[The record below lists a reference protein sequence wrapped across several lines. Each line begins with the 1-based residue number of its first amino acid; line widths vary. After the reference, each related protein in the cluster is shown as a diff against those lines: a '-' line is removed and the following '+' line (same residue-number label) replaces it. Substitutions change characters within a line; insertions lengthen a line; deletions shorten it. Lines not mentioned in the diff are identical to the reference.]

1 MNIHKIRA
9 TIYRDLR
16 EFFTNYAVLTLLIM
30 PPAMAAL
37 YGMTARSAGEEM
49 PVIMIF
55 VVLGTAL
62 SAVTTNIPLMLY
74 AEENEHGTLKLVT
87 HTKSDLVNGL
97 IGRSILTLLITAA
110 VTAVS
115 LIIIDGVYVMS
126 FQMIIGYTAAA
137 VIFLNLGLWTGLLA
151 KLQSTSTV
159 YGVVILFFLGMTP
172 IIETL
177 NLPADNIITALAEI
191 TPVYQVMAIH
201 NNAGIMPYV
210 ILAVWLALTTFLV
223 WMVVSKRTETL

>member
-49 PVIMIF
+49 PVIMTF
-55 VVLGTAL
+55 VVLGATL

-115 LIIIDGVYVMS
+115 LIIIDGVYVIS

-210 ILAVWLALTTFLV
+210 ILTAWLAATVFLV
-223 WMVVSKRTETL
+223 SIAVSKRTKTL

>member
-30 PPAMAAL
+30 PPAMAGL
-37 YGMTARSAGEEM
+37 YGLTPRPDGMEI

-62 SAVTTNIPLMLY
+62 SAMTTNIPLMLY
-74 AEENEHGTLKLVT
+74 AEENEHGTLELVT

-97 IGRSILTLLITAA
+97 IGRSILTLIVTAA

-115 LIIIDGVYVMS
+115 LIIIDGLYIIS
-126 FQMIIGYTAAA
+126 LQMIIGYTAAA

-172 IIETL
+172 IVETL
-177 NLPADNIITALAEI
+177 NLPAGNIITALVEL
-191 TPVYQVMAIH
+191 TPVYQLMAIL
-201 NNAGIMPYV
+201 NNVGIMPYV
-210 ILAVWLALTTFLV
+210 ILMAWLIITVFLV
-223 WMVVSKRTETL
+223 HIAVAKRTKAL

>member
-16 EFFTNYAVLTLLIM
+16 EFFTNYAVLILLIM
-30 PPAMAAL
+30 PPAMAGL
-37 YGMTARSAGEEM
+37 YGMTPKPDGTEM

-62 SAVTTNIPLMLY
+62 AALATNIPLMLY

-87 HTKSDLVNGL
+87 HTKSDLVNSL
-97 IGRSILTLLITAA
+97 IGRSMLTLIVTAL

-115 LIIIDGVYVMS
+115 LIIIDGLYIVS

-151 KLQSTSTV
+151 KLQSTSSV
-159 YGVVILFFLGMTP
+159 YGAGILFFLGMTP
-172 IIETL
+172 IVETL
-177 NLPADNIITALAEI
+177 NLPAGNIIAALAGL
-191 TPVYQVMAIH
+191 TPVYQMMAIH

-210 ILAVWLALTTFLV
+210 ILTAWLIATVFLACIA
-223 WMVVSKRTETL
+223 VSKRTKTL

>member
-115 LIIIDGVYVMS
+115 LIIIDGVYVIS

-210 ILAVWLALTTFLV
+210 ILTAWLAATVFLV
-223 WMVVSKRTETL
+223 SIAVSKRTKTL

>member
-210 ILAVWLALTTFLV
+210 ILTAWLTVTVFLV
-223 WMVVSKRTETL
+223 YIAVSKRTKTL

>member
-210 ILAVWLALTTFLV
+210 ILAAWLAATVFLV
-223 WMVVSKRTETL
+223 SIAVSKRTKTL

>member
-30 PPAMAAL
+30 PPAMAGL
-37 YGMTARSAGEEM
+37 YGLTPRPDEM
-49 PVIMIF
+49 EIPVIMIF

-62 SAVTTNIPLMLY
+62 SAMATNIPLMLY

-87 HTKSDLVNGL
+87 HTKNDLVNGL
-97 IGRSILTLLITAA
+97 IGRSILTLI
-110 VTAVS
+110 VTAVVTLVS
-115 LIIIDGVYVMS
+115 LIIIDGLYIVS
-126 FQMIIGYTAAA
+126 PQMIIGYTAAA

-172 IIETL
+172 IVETL
-177 NLPADNIITALAEI
+177 NLPAGNIITVFVEL
-191 TPVYQVMAIH
+191 TPVYQLMAIH

-210 ILAVWLALTTFLV
+210 ILMAWLIITVFLV
-223 WMVVSKRTETL
+223 HTAVAKRTKAL

>member
-210 ILAVWLALTTFLV
+210 ILAAWLAATVFLV
-223 WMVVSKRTETL
+223 YIAVSKRTKTL

>member
-1 MNIHKIRA
+1 MNIHKIQA

-30 PPAMAAL
+30 PPAMAGL
-37 YGMTARSAGEEM
+37 YGMTPRPDGIEI

-87 HTKSDLVNGL
+87 HTKSDLMNGL
-97 IGRSILTLLITAA
+97 IGRSILTLTITAA

-115 LIIIDGVYVMS
+115 LVIIDGMNIVS
-126 FQMIIGYTAAA
+126 LQMIIGYTAAA

-159 YGVVILFFLGMTP
+159 YGVMVLFFLGMTP
-172 IIETL
+172 IVETL
-177 NLPADNIITALAEI
+177 NLPAGNIITAIVGL
-191 TPVYQVMAIH
+191 TPMYQLMAIH

-210 ILAVWLALTTFLV
+210 ILTAWLIVTVFLV
-223 WMVVSKRTETL
+223 YIAVSKRAKTL

>member
-1 MNIHKIRA
+1 MSIHKIWA
-9 TIYRDLR
+9 TIYKDMR
-16 EFFTNYAVLTLLIM
+16 EFLTNYAVLTLLIM
-30 PPAMAAL
+30 PPAMALL
-37 YGMTARSAGEEM
+37 YSMTPRPEGTEI

-55 VVLGTAL
+55 VVLGTTL

-74 AEENEHGTLKLVT
+74 AEENEHGILKLVT
-87 HTKSDLVNGL
+87 HTKNDLMNGL
-97 IGRSILTLLITAA
+97 IGRSILTLIVTAL

-115 LIIIDGVYVMS
+115 LIIIDGLYIINL
-126 FQMIIGYTAAA
+126 QMITGYTAAA

-159 YGVVILFFLGMTP
+159 YGVAILFFLGMTP

-177 NLPADNIITALAEI
+177 NLPAGNVITAVAGL

-201 NNAGIMPYV
+201 NTAGVTPYV
-210 ILAVWLALTTFLV
+210 ILTVWLTVTAFLV
-223 WMVVSKRTETL
+223 YIAVSKRTKTL

>member
-37 YGMTARSAGEEM
+37 YGMTPRPEGVDM

-55 VVLGTAL
+55 VVLGTVL

-115 LIIIDGVYVMS
+115 LIIIDGVYVIS

-210 ILAVWLALTTFLV
+210 ILTAWLTATVFLV
-223 WMVVSKRTETL
+223 YIAVSKRTKTL

>member
-30 PPAMAAL
+30 PPAMAGL
-37 YGMTARSAGEEM
+37 YGMTPRPDGIEI
-49 PVIMIF
+49 PVIMVF

-87 HTKSDLVNGL
+87 HTKSDLMNGL
-97 IGRSILTLLITAA
+97 IGRSILTLTITAA
-110 VTAVS
+110 VTAIS
-115 LIIIDGVYVMS
+115 LVIIDGMNIVS
-126 FQMIIGYTAAA
+126 FQMIIGYTVAA

-159 YGVVILFFLGMTP
+159 YGVVVLFFLGMTP
-172 IIETL
+172 IVETL
-177 NLPADNIITALAEI
+177 NLPAGNIITSIVGL
-191 TPVYQVMAIH
+191 TPMYQLIAIH
-201 NNAGIMPYV
+201 NNAGIMPCV
-210 ILAVWLALTTFLV
+210 ILIAWLIVTVFLV
-223 WMVVSKRTETL
+223 YIAVSKRAKTL

>member
-55 VVLGTAL
+55 VVLGTTL

-115 LIIIDGVYVMS
+115 LIIIDGVYVIS

-210 ILAVWLALTTFLV
+210 ILTAWLAATVFLV
-223 WMVVSKRTETL
+223 SIAVSKRTKTL

>member
-210 ILAVWLALTTFLV
+210 ILTAWLAATVFLV
-223 WMVVSKRTETL
+223 SIAVSKRTKTL

>member
-16 EFFTNYAVLTLLIM
+16 EYLTNYAVLTLLIM
-30 PPAMAAL
+30 PPAMAGL
-37 YGMTARSAGEEM
+37 YGMTPRPDGVEM
-49 PVIMIF
+49 PIIMIF

-62 SAVTTNIPLMLY
+62 SAVATNIPLMLY

-87 HTKSDLVNGL
+87 RTTSDLVNGL
-97 IGRSILTLLITAA
+97 IGRSILTLIVTAL

-115 LIIIDGVYVMS
+115 LIIIEGLHIVS
-126 FQMIIGYTAAA
+126 LQMITGYTAAA
-137 VIFLNLGLWTGLLA
+137 VIFLNLGLSAGLLA

-159 YGVVILFFLGMTP
+159 YGVVILLFLGMTP
-172 IIETL
+172 IVETL
-177 NLPADNIITALAEI
+177 NLPADNIITAIAGL

-210 ILAVWLALTTFLV
+210 ILALWLVLTTFLV
-223 WMVVSKRTETL
+223 WMAVSKRTETL

>member
-55 VVLGTAL
+55 VVLGTTL

-210 ILAVWLALTTFLV
+210 ILTAWLAATVFLV
-223 WMVVSKRTETL
+223 SIAVSKRTKTL